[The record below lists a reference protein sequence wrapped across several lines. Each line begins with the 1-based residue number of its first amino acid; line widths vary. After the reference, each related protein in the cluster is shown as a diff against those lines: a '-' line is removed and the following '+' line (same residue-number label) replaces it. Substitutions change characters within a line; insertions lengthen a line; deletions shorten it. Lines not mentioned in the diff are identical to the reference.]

1 MILICLPLEN
11 LQGFMVALR
20 VGMKNILIT
29 DDEQQTM
36 TVFHAALSASGYKV
50 VPAPNAMTALDLVKK
65 TKFDL
70 ILLDEMMPDM
80 SGNDVIQKLKEDPE
94 TKDIPIVIL
103 TNYGEGDL
111 IKSAMEKGATDYI
124 LKYQMTPND
133 LSQKI
138 KKLLGE

>member
-1 MILICLPLEN
+1 
-11 LQGFMVALR
+11 
-20 VGMKNILIT
+20 MKNILIV

-36 TVFHAALSASGYKV
+36 TVFHAALSSSGYRV

-65 TKFDL
+65 SQFDL

-80 SGNDVIQKLKEDPE
+80 SGNDVIQKLKEDP
-94 TKDIPIVIL
+94 TTAKIPIVIL

-111 IKSAMEKGATDYI
+111 IKSAMEKGASDYI

>member
-1 MILICLPLEN
+1 
-11 LQGFMVALR
+11 
-20 VGMKNILIT
+20 MKNILIT

-80 SGNDVIQKLKEDPE
+80 SGNDVIERLKEDPE

-111 IKSAMEKGATDYI
+111 IKSAMEKGASDYI